1 MSGEIQIT
9 DIPANSKDE
18 LELFDKAIERMNKQD
33 PIEIPTKSF
42 IHAGLYCRTCLVPK
56 GGVIA
61 GALIKIPTVL
71 FVSGDCTFTAGNET
85 VHLKGT
91 RIFRASPGRRQFF
104 VAHEDTLIS
113 MSFATE
119 AKTLNECER
128 EFTDEYEQL
137 ISKGE

>member
-1 MSGEIQIT
+1 MSREIQVT
-9 DIPANSKDE
+9 DIPANSKEE
-18 LELFDKAIERMNKQD
+18 LELFDRAIERMNKQEQ
-33 PIEIPTKSF
+33 IEVPTKSF
-42 IHAGLYCRTCLVPK
+42 IHAGIYCRTCLVPK

-71 FVSGDCTFTAGNET
+71 FVSGDCTFTAGNKT

-91 RIFRASPGRRQFF
+91 QIFRTSPGRRQLF

-119 AKTLNECER
+119 AKTLSECER

>member
-1 MSGEIQIT
+1 MSSDIQIT
-9 DIPANSKDE
+9 DIPANSKEE
-18 LELFDKAIERMNKQD
+18 LELFDRAVECMNRQEQ
-33 PIEIPTKSF
+33 IEIPTRSF
-42 IHAGLYCRTCLVPK
+42 LHAGIYCRSCLVPK

-71 FVSGDCTFTAGNET
+71 FVSGDCTFTIGGKS
-85 VHLKGT
+85 VRLRGP

-113 MSFATE
+113 MSFATK
-119 AKTLNECER
+119 AKTLSECER

-137 ISKGE
+137 ISKGV